1 MTRADTVHQGEDEQ
15 RQGPAAVADPTP
27 VQPQHAEHA
36 TPAGNGRTAAR
47 DDLLY
52 ENLGL
57 AFPRMR
63 GFWREAD
70 PWTRGAYDRM
80 RRAQAGNGY
89 RGGLL
94 ELLLQ
99 PLLRRLQ
106 ARPRY
111 DPERDAGARGGGGQ
125 GDGAISGELERL
137 SRVVQE
143 LEKSVT
149 QIASRPAVVQA
160 PARDVRF
167 RHQPRQKSSEHSAV
181 LKEIFETNLELRR
194 TMHEGTAAPSE
205 QAA

>member
-1 MTRADTVHQGEDEQ
+1 MTRADTVQPGDGE
-15 RQGPAAVADPTP
+15 
-27 VQPQHAEHA
+27 QHAAPHTADQTHA
-36 TPAGNGRTAAR
+36 TPAPEGANGRPGGR

-52 ENLGL
+52 ENLEL

-70 PWTRGAYDRM
+70 PWTRGAYERM
-80 RRAQAGNGY
+80 RHARPSNGSSV
-89 RGGLL
+89 GLL
-94 ELLLQ
+94 ELLLA

-106 ARPRY
+106 GQPRREFERAAPARDGH
-111 DPERDAGARGGGGQ
+111 DPALGGE
-125 GDGAISGELERL
+125 IERL
-137 SRVVQE
+137 SRAVQE

-167 RHQPRQKSSEHSAV
+167 RHQPRQKSAEHSAV

-194 TMHEGTAAPSE
+194 GMHQSAPATSG